1 LNCITQLALL
11 PEQINK
17 IKSFLDQ
24 ENKAIEQDMDS
35 TEDSWLGADVE
46 NLKQLDILNHYLP
59 SGLTQAVEQIINLK
73 NQEEAITTVERQLAA
88 AAPPKEKLADA
99 VKYAQAELA
108 QAKATYET
116 GRRHCEEIAAAIE
129 KIKGIIAVQRAK
141 HRPKNDEHIIAASA
155 KVQATLN
162 LSERLTSAN

>member
-1 LNCITQLALL
+1 LKERDRRFFECITQLALL

-46 NLKQLDILNHYLP
+46 NLKQLDNILNHYLP

-88 AAPPKEKLADA
+88 AAPPE
-99 VKYAQAELA
+99 
-108 QAKATYET
+108 
-116 GRRHCEEIAAAIE
+116 
-129 KIKGIIAVQRAK
+129 
-141 HRPKNDEHIIAASA
+141 
-155 KVQATLN
+155 
-162 LSERLTSAN
+162 

>member
-1 LNCITQLALL
+1 MSDLLASGVLPLALISPL
-11 PEQINK
+11 LTHSSPRQKKNPDNRQKRARDVLKERDRRFWIALLSWRFSEQINK

-46 NLKQLDILNHYLP
+46 NLKQLDNILNHYLP

-88 AAPPKEKLADA
+88 APPEAYEKLADA
-99 VKYAQAELA
+99 VNTRK
-108 QAKATYET
+108 
-116 GRRHCEEIAAAIE
+116 
-129 KIKGIIAVQRAK
+129 
-141 HRPKNDEHIIAASA
+141 
-155 KVQATLN
+155 LN
-162 LSERLTSAN
+162 